1 RALSTFTYDNIRKW
15 MVEAHVNMEGERC
28 AEAIK

>member
-1 RALSTFTYDNIRKW
+1 RALDTFTYDNIRKW
-15 MVEAHVNMEGERC
+15 MVEANANMEGERC